1 MITMTSSNKHI
12 SVLLESSIEA
22 LNIKPDGVYIDATL
36 GRGGHSELILNKLGP
51 NGRLI
56 GIDQDN
62 EAIEFCK
69 AKFQNDQRMTV
80 VKNNFGNLEEVLTN
94 LKIDFVD
101 GVLMDL
107 GVSSPQFDNSYRGF
121 SYKLDGPLDMRMD
134 QEQSYSAY
142 DLVNKGSFNELCKTF
157 RTYGDVKNPVPVV
170 NNILKYRAIQP
181 ISTTL
186 ELVDIIK
193 SSLPAKELYK
203 SKHPAKVYFQALRI
217 AVNNEIEVLENAID
231 AAAKSLSVNGRL
243 AIITFHSLED
253 KIVVRKFKELSR
265 NKLPKEVPLK
275 EIWQDY
281 SIVNTKAIL
290 PTTNELQENN
300 RAHSSKLRTLQ
311 RIKIN

>member
-1 MITMTSSNKHI
+1 MTSSNKHI

-22 LNIKPDGVYIDATL
+22 LNINPNGVYVDATL
-36 GRGGHSELILNKLGP
+36 GRGGHSELILKKLGP

-56 GIDQDN
+56 GIDQDS
-62 EAIEFCK
+62 EAIVFCK
-69 AKFQNDQRMTV
+69 TKFQNDQRMTV

-94 LKIDFVD
+94 LKIDLVD
-101 GVLMDL
+101 GILMDL

-134 QEQSYSAY
+134 QDQSLTAY
-142 DLVNKGSFNELCKTF
+142 ELVNKSSFNELCKIF
-157 RTYGDVKNPVPVV
+157 RTYGDIKNPLPVV
-170 NNILKYRAIQP
+170 NKILKYRAIQP

-193 SSLPAKELYK
+193 SSLPVKELHK
-203 SKHPAKVYFQALRI
+203 NKHPAKVYFQALRI
-217 AVNNEIEVLENAID
+217 AVNNEIDILEKAID
-231 AAAKSLSVNGRL
+231 VAAKHLTINGRL

-253 KIVVRKFKELSR
+253 KIVVTKFKELSSD
-265 NKLPKEVPLK
+265 KLPKEVPLK

-281 SIVNTKAIL
+281 LIVNTKAIL
-290 PTTNELQENN
+290 PTTNELQDNN

-311 RIKIN
+311 RVKIDSNY